1 MRSVNVDMKWASLK
15 EKMQTVHLWFSHYN
29 WNVYSP
35 DQCRLLE
42 INAWSPDSATGKN
55 TFQPVLGKW
64 ARCYHFQYMYYH
76 MGRCRAPLTAVFRR
90 PYEGQHNHLSAF
102 DVLASWGEV
111 ACPRSLQ
118 TAIAVLRIK
127 PRSPE
132 SMPVVT
138 AFRKY
143 HNCIML
149 QLLEIAL
156 SPEQHHSMKERCLL
170 DISYPAE
177 DKETYIITVAWN
189 IRFESQHV
197 FVCFYKIYT
206 CACLNL

>member
-1 MRSVNVDMKWASLK
+1 
-15 EKMQTVHLWFSHYN
+15 
-29 WNVYSP
+29 
-35 DQCRLLE
+35 
-42 INAWSPDSATGKN
+42 
-55 TFQPVLGKW
+55 
-64 ARCYHFQYMYYH
+64 

-90 PYEGQHNHLSAF
+90 PYEGQYNHLSAF

-132 SMPVVT
+132 SMPVAT

-149 QLLEIAL
+149 RLLEIA
-156 SPEQHHSMKERCLL
+156 SPPEQHH
-170 DISYPAE
+170 
-177 DKETYIITVAWN
+177 
-189 IRFESQHV
+189 
-197 FVCFYKIYT
+197 CFHLHGRKMPSWHWLSSWGQRDVHYHCIMAYKIWVPT
-206 CACLNL
+206 CICVFLKNIYLCMPKSLGKDCTCRNLHL